1 MTLWRARSGF
11 HMDEKCSNTSLIFVL
26 HDDNDNSDDNQ
37 PAEGRPGPSDDNVD
51 DCDDGNGHPLK
62 NSPKEVRKEFLVGG
76 MTVRCD
82 AMESLKWVS
91 PAAKLLELP
100 PRMFSI

>member
-1 MTLWRARSGF
+1 MGF
-11 HMDEKCSNTSLIFVL
+11 TCMESAQIPSLILVVYY
-26 HDDNDNSDDNQ
+26 DDDNQ

-62 NSPKEVRKEFLVGG
+62 NSPKEVRKEFLVGRI
-76 MTVRCD
+76 TVRCD
-82 AMESLKWVS
+82 PMESLKWVS

>member
-1 MTLWRARSGF
+1 MGF
-11 HMDEKCSNTSLIFVL
+11 TCMKSAQIPSLILVVY
-26 HDDNDNSDDNQ
+26 HDDDS
-37 PAEGRPGPSDDNVD
+37 VD

-62 NSPKEVRKEFLVGG
+62 NLPKEVRKEFLVGR

-82 AMESLKWVS
+82 PMESLKWVS
-91 PAAKLLELP
+91 PAAKLLELL